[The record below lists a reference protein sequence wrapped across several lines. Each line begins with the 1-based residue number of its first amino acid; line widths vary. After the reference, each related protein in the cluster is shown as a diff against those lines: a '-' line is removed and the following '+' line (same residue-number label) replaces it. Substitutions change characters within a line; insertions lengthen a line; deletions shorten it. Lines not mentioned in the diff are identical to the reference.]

1 MKYHPQLRSPRE
13 LAGEVW
19 DDYVDLNYWYLDK
32 LLFSGPLVSGAT
44 LTLTYAA
51 IGALSGQYLG
61 AAFGMPAAGRR
72 WGAMKGIHTLRYLQL
87 QSMYHLHTNR
97 SFYVPLAATIVGG
110 QELQTTLHSN
120 IGMDRGPVHG
130 SYTNPMAGSSDDEVY
145 YPFKGF
151 IDWLVFW

>member
-1 MKYHPQLRSPRE
+1 MKYNPRLRSPRE
-13 LAGEVW
+13 LAGEIW

-44 LTLTYAA
+44 ITLTYAA

-87 QSMYHLHTNR
+87 SSMYHLYDHR
-97 SFYVPLAATIVGG
+97 WSYVPLAASIVGG

-120 IGMDRGPVHG
+120 VGMQRGPVEG
-130 SYTNPMAGSSDDEVY
+130 TYINPMGGSSDEAY
-145 YPFKGF
+145 YPFKG
-151 IDWLVFW
+151 LVDRIFG